1 MSILSFFRPRRDTAR
16 VARERLQIVVAHQRT
31 ASKRPDYFPALQ
43 RDLLEVIRRYVEV
56 DDEAIKVDLDQG
68 GDCSVLELNV
78 VLPEV
83 AARN

>member
-56 DDEAIKVDLDQG
+56 DDEAIKVDLG